1 MAQVISAL
9 QQKGGVGKS
18 TLVCG
23 IAYLLG
29 RQGAKVLIVDAD
41 RQGTCV
47 AYHDTAEKQPF
58 NITAVTDEAGL
69 RNVLATYGPDHD
81 LVLIDTPGIE
91 SQLTAHVAA
100 SSDLVLIPST
110 PSQPDAIGA
119 SRTWSL
125 VERVRAANGGRPR
138 DVQII
143 LTKFHHK
150 ARITAR
156 ITEAF
161 LGHGMPLYTH
171 GLQELTGF
179 KEMYSTGVPTGA
191 AAGALQF
198 LVAQMQRDGVITW
211 SRAPESCQ

>member
-23 IAYLLG
+23 IAYLLA
-29 RQGAKVLIVDAD
+29 RQGAKVLIVDTD

-47 AYHDTAEKQPF
+47 AYHDIAETQPF
-58 NITAVTDEAGL
+58 NITAVMEEAGL
-69 RNVLATYGPDHD
+69 RNVLATYGPHHD
-81 LVLIDTPGIE
+81 LVLIDTPGMG
-91 SQLTAHVAA
+91 SQFSAHVAA
-100 SSDLVLIPST
+100 VSDLVLIPST

-125 VERVRAANGGRPR
+125 IEHVRTANGGQPR
-138 DVQII
+138 DMRII

-156 ITEAF
+156 ITETF

-171 GLQELTGF
+171 GLPELTGF
-179 KEMYSTGVPTGA
+179 KEMHSTGVPSGA
-191 AAGALQF
+191 AMGALQF
-198 LVAQMQRDGVITW
+198 LVAQMKHDGVITW
-211 SRAPESCQ
+211 SRSDEVA